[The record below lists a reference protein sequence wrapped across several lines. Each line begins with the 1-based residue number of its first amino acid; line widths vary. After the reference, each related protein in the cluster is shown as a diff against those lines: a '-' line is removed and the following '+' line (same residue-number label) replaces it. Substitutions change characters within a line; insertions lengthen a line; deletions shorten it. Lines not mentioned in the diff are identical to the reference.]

1 MYSQFE
7 EDEIIAS
14 FFGNKVGYFC
24 DIGANDGKTF
34 SNSYRLVCNG
44 WSGVC
49 VEPTSEAFNRLQLLH
64 KQNQEIETLK
74 YAITEKDGETWII
87 VNGSHYTDDVGL
99 LSTICGEKFD
109 ANQPI
114 PKDVYNWQGYEK
126 VKTLSFESLTK
137 QISSTTIDFISID
150 AEGYDLKILSQ
161 IELNK
166 YGTQMIIV
174 ETDNSKSL
182 NESFD
187 YILEPQGFILHKT
200 TIVNRIYIKK

>member
-14 FFGNKVGYFC
+14 FFGNKVGYFY

-49 VEPTSEAFNRLQLLH
+49 VEPTSEAYNRLKLLH
-64 KQNQEIETLK
+64 KGNKKIKTLQC
-74 YAITEKDGETWII
+74 AITEKKGETWII

-99 LSTICGEKFD
+99 LSTVCGEEFD
-109 ANQPI
+109 GNQPI
-114 PKDVYNWQGYEK
+114 PRDVYNWQGYEK
-126 VKTLSFESLTK
+126 VKTLNFESLAKKTK
-137 QISSTTIDFISID
+137 SKTIDLISID
-150 AEGYDLKILSQ
+150 TEGYDLKILSQ

-166 YGTQMIIV
+166 YGTQMVIV
-174 ETDNSKSL
+174 ETDNSQSL

-187 YILEPQGFILHKT
+187 NILEPQGFILHNT
-200 TIVNRIYIKK
+200 TIVNRIYVKK